1 MNSYAPVDDHLTVHV
16 WDTLIELIILVP
28 KNEIWHEVEL
38 KCVYITCK
46 IWKGIRLMTTTW
58 PINSIEKE
66 NEIKDFF
73 Q

>member
-16 WDTLIELIILVP
+16 WDTLIELIILVS

-46 IWKGIRLMTTTW
+46 I
-58 PINSIEKE
+58 
-66 NEIKDFF
+66 
-73 Q
+73 